1 MQRLAQ
7 DGEIDRPFFN
17 RRIFDVAQ
25 PVFEICEAV
34 LAVSFLSLGLRR
46 GLVVAL
52 AIPLVHAVTFVALE
66 YLGSSPQRISLGALI
81 IALGLLVLRHQGK
94 DGLASGI
101 KFYDGPKL
109 SVSAPFVSFWRGDG
123 DDRVVRVA

>member
-34 LAVSFLSLGLRR
+34 LAVSFLSLGLRP

-52 AIPLVHAVTFVALE
+52 AIPLVLAMTFVAL
-66 YLGSSPQRISLGALI
+66 
-81 IALGLLVLRHQGK
+81 
-94 DGLASGI
+94 
-101 KFYDGPKL
+101 
-109 SVSAPFVSFWRGDG
+109 
-123 DDRVVRVA
+123 